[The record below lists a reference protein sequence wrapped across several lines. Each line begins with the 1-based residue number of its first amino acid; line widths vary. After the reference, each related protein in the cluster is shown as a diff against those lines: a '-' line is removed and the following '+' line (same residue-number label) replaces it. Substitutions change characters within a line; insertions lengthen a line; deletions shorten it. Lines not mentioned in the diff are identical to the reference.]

1 MKKEEFYEVIGD
13 IDENYISEAR
23 SCVNKKT
30 RSVRIK
36 WGSIAVCICLAIIGT
51 VVAIKFTENSNGNWN
66 NNWNNNLNKESCSPV
81 ANSTEPSKNEDNQ
94 QQPQLGPS
102 KNEGSQQ
109 LPQVRPFSYYSFLDF
124 KNSLNNEV
132 DIYSKLSESGAQ
144 SETIEK
150 VKVFIG
156 KLRAQNVIV
165 PYLNGEVIELRN
177 EEGYPGIS
185 MFASELYGLPW
196 VFYHPKV
203 SNGENFYIKMTYLP
217 DVIDQKEN
225 LTASEAIKELSP
237 NSPNINNLGKQ
248 HEKIYNCNIKLKNRE
263 VMALV
268 YEYKND
274 NRDSINFVYNDL
286 LVEVRCDTQ
295 IWNEQWFAGLSFDGT
310 DKD

>member
-51 VVAIKFTENSNGNWN
+51 IFALGTLEDSNSGLTNNSDGFAFSQVADVTEVP
-66 NNWNNNLNKESCSPV
+66 KEEP
-81 ANSTEPSKNEDNQ
+81 TERPQKVPTEIPKEAPTWEPNQ
-94 QQPQLGPS
+94 
-102 KNEGSQQ
+102 
-109 LPQVRPFSYYSFLDF
+109 PQVRPFSYYSFLDF

-217 DVIDQKEN
+217 DVVDQKEN

-295 IWNEQWFAGLSFDGT
+295 VWNEQWFAGLSFDGT